1 MSMSILTFADGRHPH
16 PLLKRVAASLGVE
29 SSAALWRPIAL
40 REHRRKLDRN
50 PDYRAWIAER
60 HDLDKH
66 WGHEVVTDTFAL
78 MHLGSQLYEI
88 CRMLRR
94 RVGDTEGKR
103 ILDAGA
109 SDGLFLRE
117 IGARSGVGVNF
128 LEACARKIA
137 EDGQLACLAD
147 VERLPF
153 PDGAFDFVICCETLE
168 HVPNPV
174 SLLNELARVCRERL
188 FLTIPWL
195 PRTRINARPAGWP
208 DVESHIFEFSE
219 EDFARIL
226 THARVRVS
234 HRDLI
239 EVFREPDNP
248 VSRWWLGHWMYPNF
262 FPKLQYYELT
272 PVRG

>member
-1 MSMSILTFADGRHPH
+1 MSILTFADGRHPH
-16 PLLKRVAASLGVE
+16 PLLKRVAASFGIE
-29 SSAALWRPIAL
+29 SSTALWRPIAM
-40 REHRRKLDRN
+40 REHRRKLDRD
-50 PDYRAWIAER
+50 PDYREWIAGR
-60 HDLDKH
+60 RDLDKH
-66 WGHEVVTDTFAL
+66 WGHEVGHRHVRVDAPGLAAL
-78 MHLGSQLYEI
+78 RN

-94 RVGDTEGKR
+94 RMGDTQGRR

-117 IGARSGVGVNF
+117 IGARGGIGVNF
-128 LEACARKIA
+128 LDACARKIVA
-137 EDGQLACLAD
+137 DGQLACLAD

-153 PDGAFDFVICCETLE
+153 PDRAFDFVICCETLE

-174 SLLNELARVCRERL
+174 SLLNELARVCRDRL

-195 PRTRINARPAGWP
+195 PHTRINSRPTGWP
-208 DVESHIFEFSE
+208 GVESHIFEFSE
-219 EDFARIL
+219 EDFARVL

-234 HRDLI
+234 HQDLI
-239 EVFREPDNP
+239 EVFPEPGNP

-262 FPKLQYYELT
+262 FPRLQYYELT